1 MNISQAFG
9 SSSVREVLKKHL
21 KPQLLRFREGLVRR
35 NHKNQRLSFLSTAD
49 KNSQTD
55 SSRLRELIKDQKS
68 VCGYVPFSVGQTEI
82 IIYNFFSINYGLRSK
97 GKILVSL
104 TDELFN
110 PLQANIYEIE
120 HRQIIT
126 LRLNTPKQVIDPK
139 FCVVLLA
146 HDHIRPNHA
155 GHGGHLRF
163 WGVWKKFSAF
173 THSMPLPES
182 SGLELFRF
190 SDVARSNLADR
201 LMYPSQAKVVEHYG
215 FRDGR
220 TIVNERGDVS
230 EKLSLNLGFSV
241 ISSEDHEISSCY
253 HNSPYTRQ
261 QIGLSSQQVEHVVA
275 ALPVCDIEI
284 YMFFG
289 ECCTIGSKFAVGLH
303 TAASHE
309 NEGSNSELLR
319 EQVIEIASFDPI
331 RLSSLFPGNLKIG
344 QAACWLSFRSL
355 SGHHRP
361 YYINVV
367 YGNLRTQEVFD
378 GVHSH
383 SFSSP
388 SKFGLARS
396 LKFAPFR
403 LGSCKREDEG
413 HLVTFKSL
421 LVVWGDSDNSVECRL
436 RFFSK
441 SDLNFERVHGFRINK
456 KEVKYLD
463 LSGYIEPSL
472 IKSDNIFLVQLES
485 EQQNLN
491 ANLYCLQLTEGK
503 GLTALAVDHLTGG

>member
-1 MNISQAFG
+1 MNILQAFG
-9 SSSVREVLKKHL
+9 SSSLREALKKHL
-21 KPQLLRFREGLVRR
+21 KPQLLRIHEGLVRR
-35 NHKNQRLSFLSTAD
+35 NHKNQRQSFLSAAD
-49 KNSQTD
+49 KNSQADT
-55 SSRLRELIKDQKS
+55 SHLRELIKDQKS
-68 VCGYVPFSVGQTEI
+68 VCGYIPFSNGQTEI
-82 IIYNFFSINYGLRSK
+82 VIYNFFSINYGFRSK
-97 GKILVSL
+97 GKLLILL

-110 PLQANIYEIE
+110 PLQTNIYEIE

-126 LRLNTPKQVIDPK
+126 LSIDIPKQIIDPK

-146 HDHIRPNHA
+146 HDQIRPNHA
-155 GHGGHLRF
+155 GHSGHLRF
-163 WGVWKKFSAF
+163 WGVWSNFLAF
-173 THSMPLPES
+173 THSMPLPGS

-190 SDVARSNLADR
+190 RDGVRSNLADR
-201 LMYPSQAKVVEHYG
+201 RIYPSQAKLVEHYG

-220 TIVNERGDVS
+220 ITVNDRGDLS

-241 ISSEDHEISSCY
+241 ISREDHEIISCY

-261 QIGLSSQQVEHVVA
+261 QIALTSQQVEHIVA
-275 ALPVCDIEI
+275 VPAVYDIEI

-289 ECCTIGSKFAVGLH
+289 ECCNIGSKFAVSLH
-303 TAASHE
+303 TSASHE
-309 NEGSNSELLR
+309 NEEFNSGLLL
-319 EQVIEIASFDPI
+319 EQVIEITSFDPI
-331 RLSSLFPGNLKIG
+331 KLSSLFPNNLEIG
-344 QAACWLSFRSL
+344 QKACWLSFRSI
-355 SGHHRP
+355 SGNHRP

-367 YGNLRTQEVFD
+367 YGNLRTQEIFD

-383 SFSSP
+383 SLSSP

-403 LGSCKREDEG
+403 LGSFKNNDRG

-421 LVVWGDSDNSVECRL
+421 LVVWGDGDNSIDFRI

-441 SDLNFERVHGFRINK
+441 SDLNFERVHGLRINK
-456 KEVKYLD
+456 RELKYLD
-463 LSGYIEPSL
+463 LNDYIESSL
-472 IKSDNIFLVQLES
+472 VNYDNTFLVQLES

-491 ANLYCLQLTEGK
+491 ANLYCIQLTEGK